1 MTPASRRPADP
12 SVIAAIHHPLRRRL
26 IDLLGVEGPATASQL
41 AERTGEL
48 VGNISHHLRVL
59 ATAGVIEEAPE
70 LAKNRRERWWRSA
83 RASWTWSV
91 ADAAGEPA
99 GELIAT
105 VSEERNV
112 TYHADKVRHWFDMRH
127 EYGEEWVRAAFA
139 TDSWLTLTPERLT
152 ELSGRIADLI
162 QEYYEDPSTE
172 PSAMPVYVFAH
183 GVPARP

>member
-1 MTPASRRPADP
+1 
-12 SVIAAIHHPLRRRL
+12 
-26 IDLLGVEGPATASQL
+26 
-41 AERTGEL
+41 
-48 VGNISHHLRVL
+48 
-59 ATAGVIEEAPE
+59 
-70 LAKNRRERWWRSA
+70 
-83 RASWTWSV
+83 
-91 ADAAGEPA
+91 
-99 GELIAT
+99 
-105 VSEERNV
+105 
-112 TYHADKVRHWFDMRH
+112 MRH